1 MQLEIVDFITPDQL
15 QLRGLWA
22 GNSNASTVYI
32 FIHGLASDVFAG
44 RMIHGL
50 VSDSVSVF
58 SFSNRGAGVL
68 SRLKKLNP
76 NLPKGYESVSGG
88 MALEVF
94 EESVQDIEGA
104 IQFAKARGAQRIF
117 LVGHST
123 GCHKSVF
130 YLSRTHNMQNITG
143 VILLAPL
150 SDYSAITH
158 LEDKNQYE
166 TALAYAMKEVREGRM
181 NQLIPEELW
190 PSALMSAQR
199 FISLYTPESEE
210 EIFTY
215 STEKQPET
223 FRSVHLPMIAVFAGA
238 DEYGDRPAEELTQ
251 WFRSH
256 TSSKEFH
263 SIIIENAPH
272 NFKGMEKEVCT
283 AIASWSTSIKTE

>member
-22 GNSNASTVYI
+22 GNSDASTVYI

-50 VSDSVSVF
+50 VSDYVAVF

-88 MALEVF
+88 MAVEVF

-104 IQFAKARGAQRIF
+104 IRFAKARGAQRIF

-123 GCHKSVF
+123 GCQKSVY
-130 YLSRTHNMQNITG
+130 YLAKTKNRQNITG

-150 SDYSAITH
+150 SDYATIAL
-158 LEDKNQYE
+158 LEDKKQYE
-166 TALAYAMKEVREGRM
+166 TALEYAIKEVREGRKDR
-181 NQLIPEELW
+181 LIPEDLW
-190 PSALMSAQR
+190 PSELISAQR

-215 STEKQPET
+215 SSKKKPDTYRAVSIPVLT
-223 FRSVHLPMIAVFAGA
+223 VFAGA
-238 DEYGDRPAEELTQ
+238 DEYGDRPASELAS
-251 WFRSH
+251 WFA
-256 TSSKEFH
+256 EH
-263 SIIIENAPH
+263 SASAQFKSIVVDNSLH
-272 NFKGMEKEVCT
+272 NFKGFEKVICST
-283 AIASWSTSIKTE
+283 IAAWSTSVETE